1 MNSNKIFV
9 VAIGCV
15 GMMLGAVGCA
25 NKDVVRKD
33 EQIAVKQTI
42 VKPSEVATTGAES
55 TSDQKNAETDKA
67 VAPSVSTPS
76 AETVKAV
83 VDQTSF
89 EQVYFNFDSSDLDA
103 SARASLSHNAEIM
116 LMEQKTAKLR
126 IEGNCDE
133 RGSAEYNLALGER
146 RAKAAAKY
154 LTALGVPSE
163 RVATISYG
171 KERPAVT
178 GSDEVALGKNRRDEF
193 VVQM

>member
-1 MNSNKIFV
+1 
-9 VAIGCV
+9 
-15 GMMLGAVGCA
+15 MLGAVGCA
-25 NKDVVRKD
+25 NKDVVKKD
-33 EQIAVKQTI
+33 EPIAVKQTT
-42 VKPSEVATTGAES
+42 VNPSEVATTGTES
-55 TSDQKNAETDKA
+55 TSDQKKAEADNTI
-67 VAPSVSTPS
+67 VPSISTAS
-76 AETVKAV
+76 AETVKPGAG
-83 VDQTSF
+83 QNSF

-103 SARASLSHNAEIM
+103 SARTSLNHNAEIM
-116 LMEQKTAKLR
+116 LIKQKTAKLR

-193 VVQM
+193 VAQM